1 MLEPAASAERPRR
14 RFHHISSAVV
24 SALPAQVAAVLAA
37 IRELPDTEIHRVEN
51 GKIVIVLEG
60 ASTGVLGDRLAA
72 ISLIEGVL
80 SANMVFEQIED
91 LDTLD
96 EPGVTP

>member
-1 MLEPAASAERPRR
+1 MAESSRP

-24 SALPAQVAAVLAA
+24 SALPAQVDAVLAR
-37 IRELPDTEIHRVEN
+37 IRELPETEVHRVEN

-60 ASTGVLGDRLAA
+60 ASTGVIGDRLAA
-72 ISLIEGVL
+72 ISLLDGVL

-91 LDTLD
+91 LEKLD
-96 EPGVTP
+96 DPGVDP

>member
-1 MLEPAASAERPRR
+1 MAEPSRP

-24 SALPAQVAAVLAA
+24 SALPTRIDEVLAR
-37 IRELPDTEIHRVEN
+37 IGEMPETEVHRVEN

-60 ASTGVLGDRLAA
+60 ASTGVIGDRLAT
-72 ISLIEGVL
+72 ISLLDGVL

-91 LDTLD
+91 LETLD
-96 EPGVTP
+96 DPGVDP